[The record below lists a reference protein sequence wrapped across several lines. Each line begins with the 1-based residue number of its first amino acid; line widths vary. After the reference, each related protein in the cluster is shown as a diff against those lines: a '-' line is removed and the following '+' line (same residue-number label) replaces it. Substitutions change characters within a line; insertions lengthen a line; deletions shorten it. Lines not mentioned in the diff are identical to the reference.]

1 MGQEQSLPQNDIEN
15 VGNNNLKIIEE
26 NINNKQNNKI
36 EENENSTPK
45 ELSVET
51 NTLKKNDT
59 EDDVYKSPAL
69 SLQSMVKSYNSSNF
83 ISLNIFE
90 CLVNLCSPTSY
101 PLNHE
106 IWYNLLKREKIPLV
120 NTRKGSF
127 DLNVIISLIGKEI
140 NENNNTSR
148 NFTNLIIN
156 LLNELKSY
164 KAHNYKLEVGIDV
177 RNSIY
182 IIRLLSK
189 YFIENLS
196 NEQIID
202 LFNNNE
208 DINKTSTDNNKDK
221 TDNESVNK
229 DEEKTSEKNEEI
241 NHDNESVDKVEDKN
255 NENMEIIKND
265 SESVNIVKDKNNE
278 NDEEIKNTIQSDNKY
293 EKTNLESLI
302 EELFNLIIYLP
313 HSSGNNIEFYEEV
326 LNTLIIFSASRYN
339 NDIKSTQNYILTVIF
354 KVLSEKEDNKIL
366 TRKVITKLLLNLMYS
381 SDQKN
386 GLFARVLRKSSLNL
400 SSISKKSLYLF
411 LIFTNQP
418 NKLAKNELPYLINEI
433 SNSQMLEDTSTQN
446 LEELNLEISFQNL
459 YTLIYE
465 KLYDNEELC
474 LLLYQ
479 LISQNEAFR
488 SFTLSKFDPE
498 LLLLPLLQSLYVS
511 FKEKTNFNKIYT
523 LLITLLIMSQ
533 DEIYTETLQKIE
545 IDHPSWFMDN
555 NLKKISLSNFT
566 LIILLKIIQ
575 INLVKYKDIYL
586 HSNCLAILANLSIKM
601 DNIHHYA
608 AQKLIGF
615 LELIQKMYTKMK
627 NINKEES
634 NQENNDMELIIN
646 EDLIMLLLE
655 IINSCFINS
664 LKTNLQLVY
673 FVMRGKEI
681 INSLKDVERFK
692 EPVENILYT
701 INYFESKIIFEEDLP
716 SSDDIMRQIIQISR
730 SWTPDN
736 LKKSEPIKF
745 KFVEEKDYSL
755 FFLPYIYNIIY
766 TNTLFFLQ

>member
-1 MGQEQSLPQNDIEN
+1 
-15 VGNNNLKIIEE
+15 
-26 NINNKQNNKI
+26 
-36 EENENSTPK
+36 
-45 ELSVET
+45 
-51 NTLKKNDT
+51 
-59 EDDVYKSPAL
+59 
-69 SLQSMVKSYNSSNF
+69 MVKSYNSSNF
-83 ISLNIFE
+83 ISLNILE
-90 CLVNLCSPTSY
+90 CLANLSSPTSY

-106 IWYNLLKREKIPLV
+106 IWNNLLKKEKIPLV

-127 DLNVIISLIGKEI
+127 DLNVIVSLVGQEI
-140 NENNNTSR
+140 NENNNNSR

-156 LLNELKSY
+156 LLNELKTY
-164 KAHNYKLEVGIDV
+164 KAQNYKLEIGIDV

-202 LFNNNE
+202 LFNNNDTSANETNETTNKETKE
-208 DINKTSTDNNKDK
+208 DTNKTSNENNEDNKEII
-221 TDNESVNK
+221 TDNESINK
-229 DEEKTSEKNEEI
+229 GEGKTNENNEEI
-241 NHDNESVDKVEDKN
+241 NNANESVDKVEDKN
-255 NENMEIIKND
+255 NENTEVTKNAN
-265 SESVNIVKDKNNE
+265 ESVNTVEDKNNE
-278 NDEEIKNTIQSDNKY
+278 NDEEIKNIIQSDNKNK
-293 EKTNLESLI
+293 KTNLESLI
-302 EELFNLIIYLP
+302 EELFNIIIYVP
-313 HSSGNNIEFYEEV
+313 QSSEKNIEFYEEV
-326 LNTLIIFSASRYN
+326 LNTLIIFSASRFN

-366 TRKVITKLLLNLMYS
+366 AGKVITKLLLNLMYS
-381 SDQKN
+381 SGQND
-386 GLFARVLRKSSLNL
+386 GLFARVLRKNSTNL

-418 NKLAKNELPYLINEI
+418 NKLAKNELSNLINEI
-433 SNSQMLEDTSTQN
+433 TNSQMLLEDTTSQN
-446 LEELNLEISFQNL
+446 LEELNLEVSFQNL

-479 LISQNEAFR
+479 LISQNESFR

-498 LLLLPLLQSLYVS
+498 LLLLPLLQALYFS

-533 DEIYTETLQKIE
+533 DEIYTETLQRIE
-545 IDHPSWFMDN
+545 INHPSWFMDN

-566 LIILLKIIQ
+566 LIILLKVIQ

-627 NINKEES
+627 NKNKEES
-634 NQENNDMELIIN
+634 NEENDDMELIIN

-681 INSLKDVERFK
+681 INNLKYVERFK
-692 EPVENILYT
+692 EPIENILYT
-701 INYFESKIIFEEDLP
+701 IDYFESKIIFEEDLP
-716 SSDDIMRQIIQISR
+716 SSDDIMRQIIQISK
-730 SWTPDN
+730 SWTPNN

-766 TNTLFFLQ
+766 TNILFFLQ